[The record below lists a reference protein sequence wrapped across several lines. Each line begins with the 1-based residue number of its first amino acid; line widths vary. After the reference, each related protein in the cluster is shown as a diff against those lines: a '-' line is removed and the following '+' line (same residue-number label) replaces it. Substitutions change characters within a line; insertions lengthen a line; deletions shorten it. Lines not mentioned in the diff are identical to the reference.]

1 MEDAHS
7 VVLSINED
15 PGYNFFGVYDGHG
28 GNILP
33 LLTRPHMEV
42 ATSHKP

>member
-28 GNILP
+28 GNILL